1 MADKITGGPS
11 VLHTSAKTIDQLPT
25 FASFLEQADKKH
37 REAAHQFVDVL
48 FDSMGVDGD
57 HNLWRRLLSAMMDDY
72 QRWRNRDPKQKF
84 LPRMAIPLDDMRG
97 DDEEG
102 R

>member
-11 VLHTSAKTIDQLPT
+11 VLHTKAKTIDQLPT

-37 REAAHQFVDVL
+37 REAAHQFVDIL

-72 QRWRNRDPKQKF
+72 QRWRNRDPSKKF
-84 LPRMAIPLDDMRG
+84 LPRMAIPLEDMRG
-97 DDEEG
+97 DDD
-102 R
+102 